1 MSAQFSNF
9 EEGQFSD
16 AEEDDFVFETNQV
29 QTGRGEFVGRNG
41 STKATMSQKTKT
53 DKAKTNKDNIITK
66 SKAEE
71 NTIRKN
77 SE

>member
-1 MSAQFSNF
+1 MSGQFNVF

-16 AEEDDFVFETNQV
+16 VEDDDFQTNHV
-29 QTGRGEFVGRNG
+29 QTGRGEKREHE
-41 STKATMSQKTKT
+41 SDMSQKPRT
-53 DKAKTNKDNIITK
+53 DKAKTNKDNITINWR
-66 SKAEE
+66 AEG